1 MKLVLFDIDGTLL
14 TTDGAGRAAL
24 RAAAADVFGVHED
37 LQCISISGRTDV
49 SIIRDILAAHDLPA
63 DDRNVNRYIGGYL
76 TRLHDKLKRYP
87 GGVLPGIRP
96 LLDALAEL
104 SCRVGLLTGNLQRGA
119 QIKLDY
125 HGLWGRFP
133 CGAFAD
139 DSPDRNDLGPIA
151 RKRAAGLF
159 NEEFPAHETY
169 IIGDTPRDIACAR
182 ASGARAV
189 AVATGRFTLE
199 QLAADKPD
207 YLFPNLTDTDK
218 VLAELALR

>member
-37 LQCISISGRTDV
+37 LQYISISGRTDI

-76 TRLHDKLKRYP
+76 TRLHDKLKSYP